1 MTSKVTPYK
10 DSELSK
16 KQQVA
21 DMFDKVSGN
30 YDFLNRVMTF
40 GIDIKW
46 RKKVV
51 RIVGEKNPESILDIA
66 TGTGDFAIMLATL
79 KPKKIVG
86 LDLSKGMLDVGIKKV
101 KDKKLDGLIE
111 MVLGDSENLPFQD
124 NSFDAVTVGF
134 GVRNF
139 ENLDKGLQEILRVLK
154 PNGIFLSNIPSKKIR
169 KAILSLSLNNEPGN
183 SHLSDSKTSINS
195 KLILAS

>member
-1 MTSKVTPYK
+1 MTEYVSLPKSFLMTSKVTPYK

-66 TGTGDFAIMLATL
+66 TGTGDFAIMLASL
-79 KPKKIVG
+79 NDLGYAVEWRIINAADAGFPLDFRGPVLHPACYHQPPGFRIRLVG
-86 LDLSKGMLDVGIKKV
+86 L
-101 KDKKLDGLIE
+101 
-111 MVLGDSENLPFQD
+111 
-124 NSFDAVTVGF
+124 
-134 GVRNF
+134 VR
-139 ENLDKGLQEILRVLK
+139 R
-154 PNGIFLSNIPSKKIR
+154 
-169 KAILSLSLNNEPGN
+169 
-183 SHLSDSKTSINS
+183 TS
-195 KLILAS
+195 A